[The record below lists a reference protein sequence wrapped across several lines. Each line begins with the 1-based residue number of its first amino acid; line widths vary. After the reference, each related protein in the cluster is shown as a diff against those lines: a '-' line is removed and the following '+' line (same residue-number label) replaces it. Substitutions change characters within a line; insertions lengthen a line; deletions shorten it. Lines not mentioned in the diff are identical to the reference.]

1 MGVKEKRKQMN
12 RKKMKLILST
22 IHLTQVAFLEEKFT
36 GEDDLSHHVQADERQ
51 TGNSSK

>member
-1 MGVKEKRKQMN
+1 M
-12 RKKMKLILST
+12 LSSQSLKSCSQKFS
-22 IHLTQVAFLEEKFT
+22 HVGVAFLEEKFT